1 MSGKPTDQEWQD
13 AAPAG
18 DIDVFYNW
26 AADEIAIEL
35 GIPPR
40 GEREWT
46 QKELDRIL
54 AAFELRSRP
63 SD

>member
-1 MSGKPTDQEWQD
+1 MEREPTWQEEAD
-13 AAPAG
+13 AAAG
-18 DIDVFYNW
+18 DIDAFYYW
-26 AADEIAIEL
+26 AADEIAVEL

-46 QKELDRIL
+46 EDELSRIL

-63 SD
+63 SN